1 LLFKPSGATFI
12 PSMNAGDKI
21 AIAIVGYGNVGR
33 GVEAAIKLNSDTKLV
48 AIFTR
53 RPERVREAAKNVP
66 VLSIE
71 DSVPSD
77 LEIDVAILCG
87 GSKADTPV
95 QGPVFAR
102 RFNTVDSFDTHAAIP
117 AYFQTMDEIA
127 RAHGHVSIISTGWD
141 PGIFSLMR
149 VLGEAFLPQGKQY
162 TFWGPGV
169 SQGHSDA
176 ARQVHG
182 VRDARS
188 YTLPIERAVEHVR
201 RGEMPAFSKRE
212 QHQRVVYVVP
222 EAGADRE
229 KIRQTIV
236 TMPHYFA
243 DYNTEVIFI
252 TQEEMAARHARLP
265 HGGFVF
271 AAGGTGEKNRHVLE
285 YRCQLASNPEFTGN
299 VLVAFARAA
308 HRLSAEGRSGAF
320 TVLDIPP
327 RYLSPHAVATLL
339 KEFL

>member
-1 LLFKPSGATFI
+1 
-12 PSMNAGDKI
+12 MDKITI
-21 AIAIVGYGNVGR
+21 AIAGYGNVGR
-33 GVEAAIKLNSDTKLV
+33 GVEAALKLNADTQLV

-53 RPERVREAAKNVP
+53 RPELVREAVKDVP

-71 DSVPSD
+71 DTVPSAVE
-77 LEIDVAILCG
+77 LDVVILCG

-95 QGPVFAR
+95 QGPMFAK

-117 AYFQTMDEIA
+117 EYYQKMDEIA
-127 RAHGHVSIISTGWD
+127 RMQGHVSIIATGWD

-149 VLGEAFLPQGKQY
+149 VLGDAVLPQGKQY

-176 ARQVHG
+176 ARQVNG
-182 VRDARS
+182 VSDARS
-188 YTLPIERAVEHVR
+188 YTLPIERAVERVR
-201 RGEMPAFSKRE
+201 SGEMPAFSKRE
-212 QHQRVVYVVP
+212 QHQRVVYVVS
-222 EAGADRE
+222 ETGANRE
-229 KIRQTIV
+229 QIRQAIV

-243 DYNTEVIFI
+243 EYNTEVIFI
-252 TQEEMAARHARLP
+252 TQEEMAARHSSLP

-271 AAGGTGEKNRHVLE
+271 ASGVTGKGISEVTGTGTSEVIGKENRHVLE
-285 YRCQLASNPEFTGN
+285 YRCQLESNPEFTGN

-308 HRLSAEGRSGAF
+308 HRLSTEGRSGAF

-327 RYLSPHAVATLL
+327 RYLSPHAAATLRQD
-339 KEFL
+339 FL

>member
-1 LLFKPSGATFI
+1 MK
-12 PSMNAGDKI
+12 AGDKI
-21 AIAIVGYGNVGR
+21 TIAIVGYGNVGR
-33 GVEAAIKLNSDTKLV
+33 GVEAALKLNLDTELV

-53 RPERVREAAKNVP
+53 RPERVREVVKDVP
-66 VLSIE
+66 VLSS
-71 DSVPSD
+71 DASVPLD
-77 LEIDVAILCG
+77 LEINVAILCG

-95 QGPVFAR
+95 QGPIFAR
-102 RFNTVDSFDTHAAIP
+102 RFNTVDSFDTHADIP
-117 AYFQTMDEIA
+117 EYFQTMDEIT

-149 VLGEAFLPQGKQY
+149 VLGDAFLPQGKQY

-176 ARQVHG
+176 ARQVKG
-182 VRDARS
+182 VMDARS
-188 YTLPIERAVEHVR
+188 YTLPIERAVERVR
-201 RGEMPAFSKRE
+201 SGEMSSFSKRE

-229 KIRQTIV
+229 KIRQAIV

-243 DYNTEVIFI
+243 DYDTEVIFI
-252 TQEEMAARHARLP
+252 TREEMAARHARLP

-271 AAGGTGEKNRHVLE
+271 SVGVTGEKNQHVLE

-308 HRLSAEGRSGAF
+308 HRLSTEGRSGAF

-327 RYLSPHAVATLL
+327 RYLSPHVAATLL

>member
-1 LLFKPSGATFI
+1 VKDI
-12 PSMNAGDKI
+12 
-21 AIAIVGYGNVGR
+21 
-33 GVEAAIKLNSDTKLV
+33 
-48 AIFTR
+48 
-53 RPERVREAAKNVP
+53 P
-66 VLSIE
+66 VLSI
-71 DSVPSD
+71 DASVPSD
-77 LEIDVAILCG
+77 LEIDVVILCG

-95 QGPVFAR
+95 HGPVFAK
-102 RFNTVDSFDTHAAIP
+102 RFNTVDSFDTHAVIP
-117 AYFQTMDEIA
+117 SYFQTMDELA
-127 RAHGHVSIISTGWD
+127 RAHGHVSIIATGWD
-141 PGIFSLMR
+141 PGILSLMR
-149 VLGEAFLPQGKQY
+149 VLGDAFLPQGKQY

-176 ARQVHG
+176 ARQVDG
-182 VRDARS
+182 VLDARS
-188 YTLPIERAVEHVR
+188 YTLPLERAVERLR

-229 KIRQTIV
+229 KIRQAIV

-243 DYNTEVIFI
+243 EYDTEVIFI
-252 TQEEMAARHARLP
+252 TREEMAARHARLP

-271 AAGGTGEKNRHVLE
+271 AAGITGEKNRHVLE

-308 HRLSAEGRSGAF
+308 YRLSAEGRSGAF

-327 RYLSPHAVATLL
+327 RYLSPHAAATLL
-339 KEFL
+339 NEYL

>member
-1 LLFKPSGATFI
+1 
-12 PSMNAGDKI
+12 MNAGDKI
-21 AIAIVGYGNVGR
+21 TIAIAGYGNVGR
-33 GVEAAIKLNSDTKLV
+33 GVEAAIKLNSDTELV

-53 RPERVREAAKNVP
+53 RPERVREAVKGVP
-66 VLSIE
+66 ILSI
-71 DSVPSD
+71 DASVPSD
-77 LEIDVAILCG
+77 VDIDVVILCG

-95 QGPVFAR
+95 QGPIFAK
-102 RFNTVDSFDTHAAIP
+102 RFNTVDSFDTHADIP
-117 AYFQTMDEIA
+117 EYFQTMDEIT

-149 VLGEAFLPQGKQY
+149 VLGDAFLPQGKQY

-176 ARQVHG
+176 ARQVKG
-182 VRDARS
+182 VMDARS
-188 YTLPIERAVEHVR
+188 YTLPIERAVERVR
-201 RGEMPAFSKRE
+201 SGEMSSFSKRE

-229 KIRQTIV
+229 KIRQAIV

-243 DYNTEVIFI
+243 DYDTEVIFI
-252 TQEEMAARHARLP
+252 TREEMAARHARLP

-271 AAGGTGEKNRHVLE
+271 SVGVTGEKNQHVLE

-308 HRLSAEGRSGAF
+308 HRLSTEGRSGAF

-327 RYLSPHAVATLL
+327 RYLSPHSAATLW

>member
-1 LLFKPSGATFI
+1 MT
-12 PSMNAGDKI
+12 I
-21 AIAIVGYGNVGR
+21 ALVGYGNVGR
-33 GVEAAIKLNSDTKLV
+33 GVEAALKLNADTEMV

-53 RPERVREAAKNVP
+53 RPDRVREEVKDVP
-66 VLSIE
+66 VLSI
-71 DSVPSD
+71 DAAVPPD
-77 LEIDVAILCG
+77 IEIDVVILCG

-95 QGPVFAR
+95 QGPMFAK
-102 RFNTVDSFDTHAAIP
+102 RFSTVDSFDTHAVIP
-117 AYFQTMDEIA
+117 EYYQTMDEIA
-127 RAHGHVSIISTGWD
+127 RAHGHVSIIATGWD

-149 VLGEAFLPQGKQY
+149 VLGDAFLPQGKQY

-176 ARQVHG
+176 ARQVDG
-182 VRDARS
+182 VLDARS
-188 YTLPIERAVEHVR
+188 YTLPDDGAVEYVR

-212 QHQRVVYVVP
+212 QHHRVVYVVP

-229 KIRQTIV
+229 KIRQAIV

-252 TQEEMAARHARLP
+252 TLEEMAARHASLP

-271 AAGGTGEKNRHVLE
+271 AAGATGEKNRHVLE

-327 RYLSPHAVATLL
+327 RYLSPHTAATLWQ
-339 KEFL
+339 EFL

>member
-1 LLFKPSGATFI
+1 MK
-12 PSMNAGDKI
+12 AGDK
-21 AIAIVGYGNVGR
+21 IAIVGYGNVGR
-33 GVEAAIKLNSDTKLV
+33 GVEEAIKLTADTELV

-53 RPERVREAAKNVP
+53 RPERVREAVKDVP
-66 VLSIE
+66 VLSI
-71 DSVPSD
+71 DASVPSD
-77 LEIDVAILCG
+77 VEIDVVILCG

-95 QGPVFAR
+95 QGPLFAR
-102 RFNTVDSFDTHAAIP
+102 RFNTVDSFDTHADIP
-117 AYFQTMDEIA
+117 SYYQKMDELA

-141 PGIFSLMR
+141 PGLFSLMR
-149 VLGEAFLPQGKQY
+149 VLGDAFLPQGKQY

-176 ARQVHG
+176 ARQVNG
-182 VRDARS
+182 VVDARS
-188 YTLPIERAVEHVR
+188 YTLPIEHAVGRVR
-201 RGEMPAFSKRE
+201 SGEMPAFSKRE

-229 KIRQTIV
+229 KIRQAIV

-243 DYNTEVIFI
+243 DYDTEVIFI
-252 TQEEMAARHARLP
+252 TQEEMAARHVSLP

-271 AAGGTGEKNRHVLE
+271 AAGVTGEKNRHVLE
-285 YRCQLASNPEFTGN
+285 YRCQLESNPEFTGN

-308 HRLSAEGRSGAF
+308 HCLSKEGRSGAF

-327 RYLSPHAVATLL
+327 RYLSPHAAAILL

>member
-1 LLFKPSGATFI
+1 
-12 PSMNAGDKI
+12 MEKI
-21 AIAIVGYGNVGR
+21 AIAIVGYGNVGC
-33 GVEAAIKLNSDTKLV
+33 GVEAALKLNADTELV

-53 RPERVREAAKNVP
+53 RPERVREAVKAVP

-77 LEIDVAILCG
+77 LEIDVVILCG

-95 QGPVFAR
+95 QGPLFAR

-117 AYFQTMDEIA
+117 AYFETMDKIA

-149 VLGEAFLPQGKQY
+149 VLGDAFLSQGKQY

-176 ARQVHG
+176 ARQVNG
-182 VRDARS
+182 VVDARS
-188 YTLPIERAVEHVR
+188 YTLPVERAVERVR
-201 RGEMPAFSKRE
+201 SGEMPAFSKRE

-229 KIRQTIV
+229 KIRQAIV

-243 DYNTEVIFI
+243 EYGTEVIFI
-252 TQEEMAARHARLP
+252 TREEMAARHTSLP

-271 AAGGTGEKNRHVLE
+271 ASGVTGEKNRHVLE
-285 YRCQLASNPEFTGN
+285 YRCQLGSNPEFTGN

-308 HRLSAEGRSGAF
+308 HRLSTEGRSGAF
-320 TVLDIPP
+320 TALDIPP
-327 RYLSPHAVATLL
+327 RYLSPHAAATLL
-339 KEFL
+339 KEYL

>member
-1 LLFKPSGATFI
+1 MK
-12 PSMNAGDKI
+12 AGDKI

-33 GVEAAIKLNSDTKLV
+33 GVEAALKLNADTELV

-53 RPERVREAAKNVP
+53 RPERVRDTVKDVP
-66 VLSIE
+66 VLSI
-71 DSVPSD
+71 DASVPSD
-77 LEIDVAILCG
+77 VEIDVVILCG

-95 QGPVFAR
+95 QGPMFAK

-117 AYFQTMDEIA
+117 EYFQTMDEIA

-141 PGIFSLMR
+141 PGIFSTMR
-149 VLGEAFLPQGKQY
+149 VLGDAFLPQGKQY

-176 ARQVHG
+176 ARQVQG
-182 VRDARS
+182 VLDARS
-188 YTLPIERAVEHVR
+188 YTIPIERAVERVR
-201 RGEMPAFSKRE
+201 SGEIPPFGKRE
-212 QHQRVVYVVP
+212 MHNRVVYVVP

-229 KIRQTIV
+229 KIRQAIV

-243 DYNTEVIFI
+243 DYDTEVIFI
-252 TQEEMAARHARLP
+252 TREEMAARHASLP
-265 HGGFVF
+265 HGGFVI
-271 AAGGTGEKNRHVLE
+271 ASGVTDEKNRHVLE
-285 YRCQLASNPEFTGN
+285 YRCQLDSNPEFTGN

-308 HRLSAEGRSGAF
+308 YRLSTEGRSGAF

-327 RYLSPHAVATLL
+327 RYLSPHAAATLL
-339 KEFL
+339 KDFL

>member
-1 LLFKPSGATFI
+1 
-12 PSMNAGDKI
+12 MNAGDKI

-53 RPERVREAAKNVP
+53 RPEHVREAAKNVP

-77 LEIDVAILCG
+77 VELDVAILCG

-95 QGPVFAR
+95 QGPMLAR

-117 AYFQTMDEIA
+117 EYYQTMDGIA

-149 VLGEAFLPQGKQY
+149 VLGDAFLPQGKQY

-176 ARQVHG
+176 ARQVNG
-182 VRDARS
+182 VTDARS
-188 YTLPIERAVEHVR
+188 YTLPIERAVERVR
-201 RGEMPAFSKRE
+201 SGEMPAFSKRE
-212 QHQRVVYVVP
+212 LHQRVVYVVP

-229 KIRQTIV
+229 KIRQAIV

-243 DYNTEVIFI
+243 EYNTEVIFI
-252 TQEEMAARHARLP
+252 TREEMAARHASLP

-271 AAGGTGEKNRHVLE
+271 AAGVTGKGTSGVPGKENRHVLE
-285 YRCQLASNPEFTGN
+285 YRCQLASNPDFTGN
-299 VLVAFARAA
+299 ALVAFARAA
-308 HRLSAEGRSGAF
+308 HRLSTEGRSGAF

-327 RYLSPHAVATLL
+327 RYLSPHAAATLL
-339 KEFL
+339 KDFL

>member
-1 LLFKPSGATFI
+1 
-12 PSMNAGDKI
+12 MDKI
-21 AIAIVGYGNVGR
+21 TIAIVGYGNVGR
-33 GVEAAIKLNSDTKLV
+33 GVEEAIKLNADTELG

-53 RPERVREAAKNVP
+53 RPQRVREAVKDVP

-71 DSVPSD
+71 ASVPSD
-77 LEIDVAILCG
+77 LEIDVVILCG

-95 QGPVFAR
+95 QGPLFAK

-117 AYFQTMDEIA
+117 EYYQTMDEIA
-127 RAHGHVSIISTGWD
+127 RAHGHVNIIATGWD

-149 VLGEAFLPQGKQY
+149 VLGDAFLPQGKQY

-188 YTLPIERAVEHVR
+188 YTRPIERAVERVR
-201 RGEMPAFSKRE
+201 SGEMPAFSKRE

-229 KIRQTIV
+229 KIRQAIV

-243 DYNTEVIFI
+243 EYNTEVIFI
-252 TQEEMAARHARLP
+252 TREEMAARHASLP
-265 HGGFVF
+265 HGGFVV
-271 AAGGTGEKNRHVLE
+271 AAGVTGEKNRHVLE
-285 YRCQLASNPEFTGN
+285 YRCQLESNPEFTGN

-327 RYLSPHAVATLL
+327 RYLSPHAAATLR
-339 KEFL
+339 KDFL